1 MMISQGSSEANISLI
16 IDENHLDRA
25 ILALAEVV
33 KEGIVREVTTNR
45 DVIAVAVVGAGMAG
59 EAGTGGRI
67 FSALGEA
74 GVNVMM
80 ISQGSS
86 EVNIS
91 FVVRGEQ
98 GPCALRALHDEF
110 RLSEECHE

>member
-16 IDENHLDRA
+16 VDDDHLDT
-25 ILALAEVV
+25 ALDALKQVQN
-33 KEGIVREVTTNR
+33 EGTIREATYDR

-59 EAGTGGRI
+59 TPGTGGRI
-67 FSALGEA
+67 FTALGKAE
-74 GVNVMM
+74 VNVMM

-91 FVVRGEQ
+91 FVVKRDD
-98 GPCALRALHDEF
+98 GPAALRVLHNEF
-110 RLSEECHE
+110 RLSEEADD

>member
-1 MMISQGSSEANISLI
+1 
-16 IDENHLDRA
+16 
-25 ILALAEVV
+25 
-33 KEGIVREVTTNR
+33 
-45 DVIAVAVVGAGMAG
+45 MAG

-67 FSALGEA
+67 FTALGVA

-98 GPCALRALHDEF
+98 TGRGRFGPCTTSSASRRSAMTNSYRDAGVDIDLEAAAVAALVRELTF
-110 RLSEECHE
+110 RRDRESYPCSERSATSPA